1 MAFVRASTLV
11 AILLSGFAAHAEDS
25 TTYDLKYKFKS
36 GEVIRS
42 TVLHKATVETTIQ
55 GNRQTAETR
64 TTSVKAWKVSDVKPD
79 GTITFAHMVENIDMW
94 HKMQGRQEMRY
105 NSLTDKTPPQGFED
119 AAKRVGVPLSI
130 ITMDAHGKVIN
141 RDEKIDKGTANPTP
155 ITIPMPAEP
164 VAIGHEWNSPYSITL
179 QTPNGGLKTIDLR
192 QVYNLTSVATGVATI
207 SVETQVLTPLSDPG
221 LEAQLIQHM
230 TVGTMKFDIDAGRLI
245 SQVTDLD
252 RRVIGFNGP
261 ASSMHYLTRVEET
274 SLDNKDRVAVKPK
287 TIINPAAIDPPAEE
301 GVTEEEPKLAKPAPT
316 SKSTITQPMLAK
328 PQTNAKPPVAAK
340 LPTAA
345 KPKPAPNKPST
356 AAKPA
361 APAKARTA
369 AKKPA
374 ASAVPKTATN
384 PQSSRKPK

>member
-1 MAFVRASTLV
+1 
-11 AILLSGFAAHAEDS
+11 
-25 TTYDLKYKFKS
+25 
-36 GEVIRS
+36 
-42 TVLHKATVETTIQ
+42 VLHKATVETTIQ

-141 RDEKIDKGTANPTP
+141 RDEKIDKGNGNPTP
-155 ITIPMPAEP
+155 ITVPMPAEP

-179 QTPNGGLKTIDLR
+179 QTPSGGLKTIDLR
-192 QVYNLTSVATGVATI
+192 QVYNLKSVATGVATI

-245 SQVTDLD
+245 SQVIDLD

-274 SLDNKDRVAVKPK
+274 SLDNKDRIAAKPK

-301 GVTEEEPKLAKPAPT
+301 GDTEEEPKLAGPAPP
-316 SKSTITQPMLAK
+316 SKNTITKPTLAK
-328 PQTNAKPPVAAK
+328 PQTNTKPPVAAK
-340 LPTAA
+340 LPTAV
-345 KPKPAPNKPST
+345 KPKSAPKPTT
-356 AAKPA
+356 AAKPT
-361 APAKARTA
+361 APAKAKTA
-369 AKKPA
+369 AKKPT

-384 PQSSRKPK
+384 PQSSRKAK